1 MQALVED
8 RLTAAAEGQA
18 SAQTNV
24 DAGSTVDVRAVVD
37 NRISGEP
44 ARFLDSVRVESGGE

>member
-1 MQALVED
+1 MQALMED